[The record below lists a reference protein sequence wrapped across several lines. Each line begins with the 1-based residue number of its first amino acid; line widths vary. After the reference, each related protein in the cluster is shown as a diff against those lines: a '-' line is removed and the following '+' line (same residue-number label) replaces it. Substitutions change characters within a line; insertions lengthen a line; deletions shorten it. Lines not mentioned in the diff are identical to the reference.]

1 MPSPLNSPFPGM
13 DPYLEAPAIWPDFHV
28 EMLAVCRTRLLD
40 HLPAGYEASV
50 EERLRLF
57 EREPEPR
64 SQERF
69 ADVAVT
75 SGARWRGGVDGG
87 GGGGGVATAGRVEAV
102 TVDVP
107 LVAWEERERWIEVVR
122 QPERRVV
129 TVIELLSPT
138 NKGGSGFRE
147 YQHKRQELI
156 RNDIHLVEI
165 DLLLGGRRVDP
176 ERLLPAGDYY
186 VLLTRRDEP
195 ERRIVYPWTLP
206 TPLPA
211 VPIPLD
217 EPDPDVELDLS
228 AALAEAYRRGRYRRR
243 LRYANDAPV
252 LVDEEAKRWA
262 RERVEAESGVDQRTE
277 VR

>member
-1 MPSPLNSPFPGM
+1 MMATSLNSPFPGM
-13 DPYLEAPAIWPDFHV
+13 DPYLEAPAIWPDFHG
-28 EMLAVCRTRLLD
+28 EMIYACRTQLLD

-87 GGGGGVATAGRVEAV
+87 GGGVATAGRVEAV

-122 QPERRVV
+122 QPQRRVV

-156 RNDIHLVEI
+156 RNGIHLVEI

-243 LRYANDAPV
+243 LRYADDAPV
-252 LVDEEAKRWA
+252 ELSPEARDWVHRQLA
-262 RERVEAESGVDQRTE
+262 APTVAQEP
-277 VR
+277 